1 MAELIPAGRDSSS
14 DGSAPVRYDDALAL
28 FPSMR
33 KILPAILAL
42 AGTLAHAQRPPA
54 PKVELLWPDGA
65 PGALGN
71 DESDRPNLTV
81 YLPVINGAQS
91 GVVVCPGGG
100 YGMLAV
106 DHEGKQIAEWLNARG
121 VAAFVL
127 RYRLGPRYHH
137 PVELGD
143 AQRAL
148 RFVRYRAAEYGIT
161 ADKIGIWGFS
171 AGGHLASTAGTHFD
185 AGQPAATDPM
195 DHTSSRP
202 DFMVLCYPVISF
214 ITPYTHRGSLRNLL
228 GDNPDP
234 QLAASLSNET
244 QVTPQ
249 TPPTFLFHTNSDS
262 GVPAENSVLFYLA
275 LRKAGVPAEMHIYER
290 GEHGVGLAPF
300 DPILSSWPRR
310 LEAWMK
316 LHGWMK

>member
-1 MAELIPAGRDSSS
+1 MPKILMF
-14 DGSAPVRYDDALAL
+14 AL
-28 FPSMR
+28 FGA
-33 KILPAILAL
+33 LVQAQPA
-42 AGTLAHAQRPPA
+42 RA
-54 PKVELLWPDGA
+54 PKMELLWPNGA

-71 DESDRPNLTV
+71 EESDRPSLTIQ
-81 YLPVINGAQS
+81 LPQSNGVHSA
-91 GVVVCPGGG
+91 VVVCPGGG

-106 DHEGKQIAEWLNARG
+106 DHEGRQVAEWLNARG

-137 PVELGD
+137 PIELGD

-148 RFVRYRAAEYGIT
+148 RFVRFHAEDYGI
-161 ADKIGIWGFS
+161 ASDRIGIWGFS

-185 AGQPAATDPM
+185 AGNANAAELIDRL
-195 DHTSSRP
+195 SSRP
-202 DFMVLCYPVISF
+202 DFMILAYPVISF
-214 ITPYTHRGSLRNLL
+214 TTPYTHRGSLRNLL

-234 QLAASLSNET
+234 KLVASLSNET
-244 QVTPQ
+244 QVTPE
-249 TPPTFLFHTNSDS
+249 TPPAFLFHTSTDS

-290 GEHGVGLAPF
+290 GDHGVGLALF

-310 LEAWMK
+310 LEAWMR
-316 LHGWMK
+316 LHGWMT